1 MPKHTSSIV
10 VVDDGE
16 ALAGCYAT
24 LLDAIRRNR
33 AARLDA
39 QRKAEP
45 VGDTSRGP
53 KRRRT
58 RRKVLT

>member
-1 MPKHTSSIV
+1 VPKRASIAA
-10 VVDDGE
+10 DAE
-16 ALAGCYAT
+16 AALLADCYRI